1 MKKLD
6 DKTIVR
12 IMKEE
17 WQHRCNN
24 VINEIEAY
32 IDVDEKDGKK
42 DNVLSPG
49 LKVRKMNEPG
59 KGLLFTIVAL
69 SKESIVLKEPE
80 GRKFVVSYDEF
91 EKDYDIK
98 KADKDKE

>member
-17 WQHRCNN
+17 WEKRCNN
-24 VINEIEAY
+24 VISEIEAY
-32 IDVDEKDGKK
+32 FDVDDEDGKE
-42 DNVLSPG
+42 DNVLSVG
-49 LKVRKMNEPG
+49 LKVRKIDDPG
-59 KGLLFTIVAL
+59 KGLLFTIIAL
-69 SKESIVLKEPE
+69 TKDNVMLKEPE
-80 GRKFVVSYDEF
+80 GRQFVVSYDEF

-98 KADKDKE
+98 KVSKES